1 MKNELRRNDSEYEV
15 EIKVSLSPCRNT
27 TTSTR
32 RCSRKSTTT
41 ARKVSEPR
49 IPRGNV
55 VVGGGGEG
63 VAVGEGA
70 RLAADSV
77 LWMRGRNMARKLRNI
92 ERDRFGHAA
101 FLSPKKASFN
111 SSFIGIQP
119 QLSPKSRIYS
129 REE

>member
-1 MKNELRRNDSEYEV
+1 MSFAA
-15 EIKVSLSPCRNT
+15 T
-27 TTSTR
+27 TQSTR
-32 RCSRKSTTT
+32 SKLRYPSPHAEIQLQVPGDAVGNRLPPHAKSASRG
-41 ARKVSEPR
+41 

-77 LWMRGRNMARKLRNI
+77 LWMRGRNMARKLRNM
-92 ERDRFGHAA
+92 ERDRFGHSA
-101 FLSPKKASFN
+101 FLSPKKAPFN
-111 SSFIGIQP
+111 SSFSRMHT

-129 REE
+129 REDE